1 MKIYYRRC
9 NMLLPQGIKVCME
22 YHRSNSRDN
31 TIRAYEYMLGR
42 LSDRFEGCE
51 MGSLSSEEM
60 LVFLNQLCDG
70 TKQSTKRSRYSTL
83 RSFFNFIKNNIDH
96 DFVNPCDTP
105 MFKRIYRHPESSHW
119 DIFEKEVIDEVIFRT
134 MNPRNRLILELMAR
148 GGMRIS
154 EVLKLTPADVIDQK
168 LILRNPKSGKENEL
182 VYIPEKLAERLKAY
196 IAAKK
201 IDTNRRIFPITY
213 VAARALVHKA
223 GELVGIYLRPHD
235 LRRHAATY
243 ASRSGVPIE
252 IVSKVIL
259 RHANL
264 STTQRYLGKVTDKEA
279 SRWINNLYG

>member
-1 MKIYYRRC
+1 
-9 NMLLPQGIKVCME
+9 MLISQGINVCME
-22 YHRSNSRDN
+22 FHRSNSRDN
-31 TIRAYEYMLGR
+31 TIRSYEYVLGK
-42 LSDRFEGCE
+42 LNNRFEGRDME
-51 MGSLSSEEM
+51 SLTSEEM
-60 LVFLNQLCDG
+60 LAFLNQLCDG
-70 TKQSTKRSRYSTL
+70 TKQRTKRSRYSNL
-83 RSFFNFIKNNIDH
+83 RSFFNFIRNNINH

-105 MFKRIYRHPESSHW
+105 MFKRIYRHPESTHW
-119 DIFEKEVIDEVIFRT
+119 DILEKEVVDEVIFRT
-134 MNPRNRLILELMAR
+134 TNPRNRLILELMAR
-148 GGMRIS
+148 GGMRVS

-168 LILRNPKSGKENEL
+168 LVLRSPKSGKEHEL
-182 VYIPEKLAERLKAY
+182 VYIPQKLAERLKDY
-196 IAAKK
+196 IATKK

-223 GELVGIYLRPHD
+223 GELVGISIRPHD

-279 SRWINNLYG
+279 SRWIDNLYC